1 MAGVFSRTACSI
13 LVVLSLPPVFP
24 AGIEGTVVVKRQLTK
39 RKVTLEAEN
48 YQRGTAVE
56 LDGDVPASALA
67 FERAHVAIFLEA
79 GTGPARP
86 SSKESNSQVQ
96 RGPGSVVPA
105 SSSNGQLP
113 TRPAPTSAS
122 VPTMEQKNRAFVP
135 DLLVIPAGSAVSFPN
150 LDPIF
155 HNVFSLSKPKNFDLG
170 NYPLNQTRTVT
181 FEKPGIV
188 MVNCHLHPNMSATIV
203 VSPSDWAT
211 HADGEGHFSLGE
223 VPPGHYTVVAWHKA
237 AGFFRQEIEVAADR
251 NAKIE
256 FLIPLEAVNE
266 APAHAAGHA
275 VTHTSTDR

>member
-13 LVVLSLPPVFP
+13 LVVLSLPPVYA
-24 AGIEGTVVVKRQLTK
+24 AGIEGTIVVKRKLTK

-67 FERAHVAIFLEA
+67 FERSHVAIFLE
-79 GTGPARP
+79 G
-86 SSKESNSQVQ
+86 KF
-96 RGPGSVVPA
+96 
-105 SSSNGQLP
+105 P
-113 TRPAPTSAS
+113 TRPAPTGAS

-170 NYPLNQTRTVT
+170 NYPLNQTRKVT
-181 FEKPGIV
+181 FDKPGIV

-211 HADGEGHFSLGE
+211 HADGEGHFSLAE

-237 AGFFRQEIEVAADR
+237 AGFFRQEIDVAADR
-251 NAKIE
+251 DAKVE
-256 FLIPLEAVNE
+256 FLIPLEAINE
-266 APAHAAGHA
+266 ASVHAAGHP